1 MKNPILKHARQA
13 ARACFRL
20 IKKIGKRIDTSEQ
33 DPYLQALEP
42 MLAILA
48 AREITTKWQMMR
60 GRAYRIR
67 FVQSVGDISLQLT
80 HVDGALDQLYIQVRD
95 QIISTDI
102 GITLENFGS
111 CYDCLE
117 SNPEHLSIFD
127 EPLRLLLIEMFPV
140 TLMSGTL
147 TLTLRRLMVRDL
159 SPDALEQRMSVF
171 FELLTQL
178 LDLFE
183 MNMSPLDRL
192 LRTMACDQMVAER
205 VRACRHA
212 LPIFFDRPLVSNF
225 LRPSRREC
233 QALFAKHFAITPVPY
248 PDLSDCLLF
257 RTVIQPLIHRMRE
270 MDLGVAREQSL
281 PATPWQEKAGF
292 CEPLMTSELVFFCAF
307 LFPEFLEK
315 EELAQ
320 VLTHVDWEMNDLVLH
335 LLPQLH
341 GPRLDQAL
349 TYLLGNP
356 DYCSAVVTE
365 FFLGRPEHLPV
376 MVTALRSLPRWQS
389 RSQLYDVLFRFAYPG
404 LKPVLVQTLP
414 AFLEEEAPLSV
425 KENVVHAT
433 LSLIWKNGDIDD
445 LPLLETCREYCY
457 SDDTLLIHKKVVA
470 AIAERSDVA
479 FQGLLSAM
487 PSTETSGAVTPAQR
501 GADLVPAQYEPE

>member
-1 MKNPILKHARQA
+1 MKNPILKHAGRA

-20 IKKIGKRIDTSEQ
+20 IKKIGKGTDKPEL

-42 MLAILA
+42 TLAILT
-48 AREITTKWQMMR
+48 AREITPKWQMMQ

-67 FVQSVGDISLQLT
+67 FVQDVDDLAVQVT
-80 HVDGALDQLYIQVRD
+80 HVAGALDRLYIHVRD

-102 GITLENFGS
+102 GVTLENFGF

-117 SNPEHLSIFD
+117 SNPEHGSIFD
-127 EPLRLLLIEMFPV
+127 EPMRLLLIQMFPV

-147 TLTLRRLMVRDL
+147 TLTLRKLMVRDPA
-159 SPDALEQRMSVF
+159 PDALEQRMSAF
-171 FELLTQL
+171 FELLKRL
-178 LDLFE
+178 LDRFE
-183 MNMSPLDRL
+183 TNTAPLDRL
-192 LRTMACDQMVAER
+192 LRTMACDQIAAER

-212 LPIFFDRPLVSNF
+212 LPIFFDRPLVPKF

-233 QALFAKHFAITPVPY
+233 QALFAKHFDISPVPS

-257 RTVIQPLIHRMRE
+257 RTVIQPLTHRMRE
-270 MDLGVAREQSL
+270 MDLGVAPDQGL
-281 PATPWQEKAGF
+281 PATPWQKKAGLY
-292 CEPLMTSELVFFCAF
+292 EPLTSPELVFFCAF

-315 EELAQ
+315 EELSQ
-320 VLTHVDWEMNDLVLH
+320 VLTRIDWQMSDLVLL

-356 DYCSAVVTE
+356 DYCSAVVAE

-376 MVTALRSLPRWQS
+376 LVTALRSLPRWQS

-414 AFLEEEAPLSV
+414 AFLEEEAPLNV
-425 KENVVHAT
+425 KETVVHAT

-445 LPLLETCREYCY
+445 LPLLETCREYCF
-457 SDDTLLIHKKVVA
+457 SDDALLIHKKAVA
-470 AIAERSDVA
+470 AIAKRSDVA

-487 PSTETSGAVTPAQR
+487 PNTETSGAVTPAQR
-501 GADLVPAQYEPE
+501 GADLVLAPPEPE